1 MLKFFKNKKSKI
13 STNALNTN
21 VIELNNGSFDAD
33 MVNGSFDLYD
43 DLYTNEATLN
53 FKSIKYYSI
62 DKNKYIET
70 QVPSHMNILDNNN
83 NNFISFDNV
92 KETKNDNMKETKNDN
107 VKETKNEIIKNKND
121 IVSNKIY
128 SYIKTDNDIL
138 NEIYDYYLND
148 SCQKDK
154 KFDYMDRYFSYDVM
168 TGVYYYKSD

>member
-92 KETKNDNMKETKNDN
+92 KETKN
-107 VKETKNEIIKNKND
+107 EIIKNKND